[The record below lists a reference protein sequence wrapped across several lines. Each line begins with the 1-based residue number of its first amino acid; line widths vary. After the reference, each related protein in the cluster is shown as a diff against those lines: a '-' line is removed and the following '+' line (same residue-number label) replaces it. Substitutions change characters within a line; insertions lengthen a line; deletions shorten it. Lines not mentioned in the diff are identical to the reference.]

1 VTVPVVSA
9 LSVAVTAA
17 TAPTVVIVQTE
28 VFALLA
34 VVAPLLVASVELLPE
49 RMTVASATMTAVTV
63 IGQGA
68 LLTATARWRMSA
80 IVRMTVATVTVSIAM
95 IGASVTA
102 RLNRLVSPARVS
114 QPNPLITNRSD

>member
-1 VTVPVVSA
+1 MTWVCLTSYSGPVRLLRHHGDSTLAVTVPVVSA

-49 RMTVASATMTAVTV
+49 RMTVASATMTVVTV

-68 LLTATARWRMSA
+68 LLTATAR
-80 IVRMTVATVTVSIAM
+80 
-95 IGASVTA
+95 
-102 RLNRLVSPARVS
+102 
-114 QPNPLITNRSD
+114 

>member
-1 VTVPVVSA
+1 MTWVCLTSYSGPVRLLRHHGDSTLAVTVPVVSA

-34 VVAPLLVASVELLPE
+34 VVAPLLVAS
-49 RMTVASATMTAVTV
+49 ATMTAVTV

-68 LLTATARWRMSA
+68 LLTATAR
-80 IVRMTVATVTVSIAM
+80 
-95 IGASVTA
+95 
-102 RLNRLVSPARVS
+102 
-114 QPNPLITNRSD
+114 

>member
-68 LLTATARWRMSA
+68 LLTATAR
-80 IVRMTVATVTVSIAM
+80 
-95 IGASVTA
+95 
-102 RLNRLVSPARVS
+102 
-114 QPNPLITNRSD
+114 

>member
-34 VVAPLLVASVELLPE
+34 VAAPLLVASAELLPV
-49 RMTVASATMTAVTV
+49 RMTVASAITTAVTAT
-63 IGQGA
+63 GQGA
-68 LLTATARWRMSA
+68 LLTATAR
-80 IVRMTVATVTVSIAM
+80 
-95 IGASVTA
+95 
-102 RLNRLVSPARVS
+102 
-114 QPNPLITNRSD
+114 

>member
-1 VTVPVVSA
+1 MTWVCLTSYSGPVRLLRHHGDSTLAVTVPVVSA
-9 LSVAVTAA
+9 LSVVVTAA

-68 LLTATARWRMSA
+68 LLTATAR
-80 IVRMTVATVTVSIAM
+80 
-95 IGASVTA
+95 
-102 RLNRLVSPARVS
+102 
-114 QPNPLITNRSD
+114 